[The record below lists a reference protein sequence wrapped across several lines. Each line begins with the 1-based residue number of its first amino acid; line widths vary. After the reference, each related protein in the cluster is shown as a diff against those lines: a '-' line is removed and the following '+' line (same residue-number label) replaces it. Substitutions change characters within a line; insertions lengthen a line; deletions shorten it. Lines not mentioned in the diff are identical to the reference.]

1 MDEATG
7 ETETQDFMNVESF
20 SQLPFIRR
28 PKDKNPKPIRVF
40 GKDFTGRDFSI
51 TTGQEDYTDP
61 YQTKNKEEEEEE
73 DQTGDN
79 STDNNSISH
88 NRRFECHYCF
98 RNFPTSQA
106 LGGHQNAHKR
116 ERQLAKRGVSS
127 YFYHPDNNPYSYRH
141 YPSWTNGPLTAARSY
156 GGFSSGPK
164 PSGYYTRPSYGSQLG
179 LWRLPPRVQGDLAG
193 HLPLQNGSRIHPIWS
208 KIRPVPGV
216 PPRRSINRFLRSRLG
231 KGRLGHLIYLRTLI
245 TGNAAFTSN
254 GSSSSSNSTLPL
266 LTRSQTQL
274 SSQVGGSAAQNR
286 MSSYGYG
293 LSPNVQ
299 DHVSLDLHL

>member
-1 MDEATG
+1 MDEAAR

-40 GKDFTGRDFSI
+40 GKDFTGGDFSS
-51 TTGQEDYTDP
+51 TTGQEDYSDP
-61 YQTKNKEEEEEE
+61 YQTKDKKQEEEEEE

-79 STDNNSISH
+79 SCKDNNSISN

-116 ERQLAKRGVSS
+116 ERQLAKRGVPS

-141 YPSWTNGPLTAARSY
+141 YPSWTSGPLTAARSY
-156 GGFSSGPK
+156 GGYASGPQL
-164 PSGYYTRPSYGSQLG
+164 SAYYTRPSYGSQLG
-179 LWRLPPRVQGDLAG
+179 LWRLPPRVQGVY
-193 HLPLQNGSRIHPIWS
+193 NS
-208 KIRPVPGV
+208 
-216 PPRRSINRFLRSRLG
+216 
-231 KGRLGHLIYLRTLI
+231 
-245 TGNAAFTSN
+245 NAAFTSN

-266 LTRSQTQL
+266 LAGSQTQL
-274 SSQVGGSAAQNR
+274 PSQVGGSAAQNR
-286 MSSYGYG
+286 MSSYRYG
-293 LSPNVQ
+293 LSSNVQ

>member
-40 GKDFTGRDFSI
+40 GKDFTDGDLSG
-51 TTGQEDYTDP
+51 TTRQEYYPDP
-61 YQTKNKEEEEEE
+61 SQNKNKEEE

-79 STDNNSISH
+79 DKDNTSISN
-88 NRRFECHYCF
+88 NRRYECHYCF

-127 YFYHPDNNPYSYRH
+127 YFHHPDTSLYTSYRH
-141 YPSWTNGPLTAARSY
+141 YPSWSSSPFTAARSY
-156 GGFSSGPK
+156 GRHFSSLQ
-164 PSGYYTRPSYGSQLG
+164 SSAYYTRRPSYGSPLG
-179 LWRLPPRVQGDLAG
+179 LWRRPRTSPSG
-193 HLPLQNGSRIHPIWS
+193 LQSIYSSNATFTGS
-208 KIRPVPGV
+208 
-216 PPRRSINRFLRSRLG
+216 NF
-231 KGRLGHLIYLRTLI
+231 
-245 TGNAAFTSN
+245 
-254 GSSSSSNSTLPL
+254 SSNSTLSLLAGSQPQPPL
-266 LTRSQTQL
+266 QLGGPRSHQIRT
-274 SSQVGGSAAQNR
+274 
-286 MSSYGYG
+286 SSYRYG